1 MIDSRQA
8 VKTAE
13 KGGFRQPKNKA
24 RKSHLLLD
32 RLELI
37 EDYQSKLR
45 PDQIRMV
52 LSAKWWPRKVAVTVL
67 D

>member
-1 MIDSRQA
+1 MIDSHQA

-13 KGGFRQPKNKA
+13 KGGLRQPKNKA

-37 EDYQSKLR
+37 EAYQSKLR

-52 LSAKWWPRKVAVTVL
+52 LSAK
-67 D
+67 